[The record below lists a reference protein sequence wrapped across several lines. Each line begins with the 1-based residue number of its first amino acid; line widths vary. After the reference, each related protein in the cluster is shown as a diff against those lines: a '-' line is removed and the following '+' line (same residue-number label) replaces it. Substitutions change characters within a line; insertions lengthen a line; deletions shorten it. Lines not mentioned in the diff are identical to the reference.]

1 LVERAFPAK
10 VLEERE
16 EKKEMKIFVDTA
28 NVEAIK
34 EAMAL
39 GIVDGVTTNPTLVA
53 KESDNPEKI
62 LKEICALVGDK
73 PVNGEVL
80 SLDCE
85 GMVKEAR
92 ELASWADNMVIKIP
106 MMKEGLKTVKI
117 LSDEGI
123 NTNVTLIFSATQ
135 AILAAKAGA
144 TYVSPFVGR
153 LDDIGTDGMELI
165 SQIAGIY
172 GNYDS
177 IKTEIIVASI
187 RHSVHIIQSG
197 LMGADILTI
206 PPKVLDQ
213 MEKHP
218 LTDKGIEMFL
228 KDAEKFKKA

>member
-1 LVERAFPAK
+1 
-10 VLEERE
+10 
-16 EKKEMKIFVDTA
+16 MKIFVDTA
-28 NVEAIK
+28 NINAIK

-53 KESDNPEKI
+53 KEGDNPEKI
-62 LKEICALVGDK
+62 LKEICALLDVR

-80 SLDCE
+80 SLDSK
-85 GMVKEAR
+85 GMVEEAR
-92 ELASWADNMVIKIP
+92 ILASWADNMVIKIP

-123 NTNVTLIFSATQ
+123 KTNVTLIFSPTQ

-144 TYVSPFVGR
+144 AYVSPFVGR
-153 LDDIGTDGMELI
+153 LDDIGTDGMELV

-172 GNYDS
+172 NNYDA
-177 IKTEIIVASI
+177 INTEVIVASI
-187 RHSVHIIQSG
+187 RHPIHVIQAG

-206 PPKVLDQ
+206 PPKVLEQ

-218 LTDKGIEMFL
+218 LTDKGIDLFL
-228 KDAEKFKKA
+228 KDAEKFKKT